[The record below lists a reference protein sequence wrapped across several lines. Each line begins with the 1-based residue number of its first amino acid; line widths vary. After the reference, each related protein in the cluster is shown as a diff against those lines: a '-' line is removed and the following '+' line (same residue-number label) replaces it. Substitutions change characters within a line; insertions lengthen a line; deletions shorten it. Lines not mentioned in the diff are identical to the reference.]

1 MIKYVEYESFDEH
14 GQHIIPVNSLYEMN
28 KTASAYSPELMK
40 IIVGMKRREDRYYVV
55 VNALGSYEVWGC
67 NRNGDGF
74 PEEGL
79 THKSLRTDMGTP
91 NDYGYKTF
99 EYYARVYKHHV
110 NKDPKRSFGEIIF
123 AHWNP
128 VLHRIELI
136 VAINR
141 VTGKDII
148 DALEAGNLVAVSMGC
163 KVRYD
168 ECNICGNHAKTRL
181 EYCFHLKNY
190 LRQIIDRALAERWSK
205 EVGRIILPGTQ
216 VHAVN
221 DYPRF
226 FDLSKVYIGADRTS
240 YILGKAASSGL
251 VVCSA
256 DIAEAMGVTDDMVD
270 KMAQVGKQSEINKNI
285 GGGISPDDV
294 DGTVA
299 KADKIR
305 VIRKAID
312 ERMNDAIVAEPKL
325 PAQLLDSMANAVPVS
340 SILSTMLGMGIHPKP
355 LEFQRIILVRVGQ
368 KPLAD
373 ELERQNLVF
382 DYDDDT
388 VEPQTLNISNQGF
401 NDTLGKLLTPHLQ
414 TRSCFPSF
422 LGPRVQAI
430 LVKKAS
436 NAWLSPEQ
444 DTSYEKTK
452 ISPALKA
459 IGGLAALYA
468 GLKLKAA
475 GYGPKQLAEIFTN
488 RSWLRT
494 LIGGGVLAKIYS
506 EVGKKN
512 AQDPIFRPASEYEDV
527 LQDTRFSGHLTK
539 ESSAQAVA
547 NVLGTAGLAGAVLYP
562 SAYILRAYNQR
573 SLRRRGRTLFPGAG
587 QSPVRMAAIGGAA
600 AGAGTLLKENLVPKI
615 TKALKSIR

>member
-74 PEEGL
+74 PEDGL
-79 THKSLRTDMGTP
+79 VHKSLRTDMGTP

-110 NKDPKRSFGEIIF
+110 NKDPKRSFGEIVF

-128 VLHRIELI
+128 VLHRVELI
-136 VAINR
+136 VAINIE
-141 VTGKDII
+141 TGKDII
-148 DALEAGNLVAVSMGC
+148 EALEAGNLVAVSMGC

-168 ECNICGNHAKTRL
+168 RCNICDNHAKTRL

-388 VEPQTLNISNQGF
+388 VEPQTLNVSNQGF

-444 DTSYEKTK
+444 DASYEKTK

-488 RSWLRT
+488 RPWLRT

-512 AQDPIFRPASEYEDV
+512 TQDPIFRPASEYEDV

>member
-14 GQHIIPVNSLYEMN
+14 GLHIIPVNSLYDMN

-40 IIVGMKRREDRYYVV
+40 IILGMKRREDRYYVV

-74 PEEGL
+74 PEDGL

-148 DALEAGNLVAVSMGC
+148 DALEAGNLIAVSMGA

-168 ECNICGNHAKTRL
+168 ECNICGNHARTRL
-181 EYCFHLKNY
+181 EYCFHLKNH

-216 VHAVN
+216 VHAIN

-270 KMAQVGKQSEINKNI
+270 KMAQVGKQSEINKNV
-285 GGGISPDDV
+285 GGGISPDDI

-299 KADKIR
+299 KANKVQ

-312 ERMNDAIVAEPKL
+312 ERMNDAIVAEPML
-325 PAQLLDSMANAVPVS
+325 PAPLLDSMASAVPAS

-373 ELERQNLVF
+373 ELENRNMVF

-388 VEPQTLNISNQGF
+388 VEPQALNVSNQGF
-401 NDTLGKLLTPHLQ
+401 NDTLGKLLAPHLQ
-414 TRSCFPSF
+414 SRSCFPSF
-422 LGPRVQAI
+422 LSPRVQAI
-430 LVKKAS
+430 LVKKA
-436 NAWLSPEQ
+436 AHKWLSPEQ
-444 DTSYEKTK
+444 DASYEKTK
-452 ISPALKA
+452 ISPALK
-459 IGGLAALYA
+459 ILGGLAALYA

-475 GYGPKQLAEIFTN
+475 GYGPKQLAEIFAN
-488 RSWLRT
+488 RPWLRIM
-494 LIGGGVLAKIYS
+494 IGGGVLAKIYS
-506 EVGKKN
+506 EIGKKRTP
-512 AQDPIFRPASEYEDV
+512 DPILRPASEYENV

-539 ESSAQAVA
+539 ESSTQTVA
-547 NVLGTAGLAGAVLYP
+547 NVLGSAGLAGAILYP
-562 SAYILRAYNQR
+562 SAYILKAYNQK
-573 SLRRRGRTLFPGAG
+573 SLRRRGRPLFPGAG
-587 QSPVRMAAIGGAA
+587 QTPAQIATLGGAA
-600 AGAGTLLKENLVPKI
+600 AGAGALLKEGVVPKI